1 MQFLSTITGN
11 GRSSKRQLLCRLA
24 PGLWVYNNGGI
35 YGGEAAVAVNQTT
48 QQVMMQRSGV
58 ATLNSA
64 SFAGS
69 VTTRAR
75 GVHQIMN
82 HLSERM
88 VKGTAQI
95 LSKPQPRTSALQEVG
110 RHGFNHS
117 SPQPHTA
124 HHPQFPS
131 PLTTPSSQTRQYIT
145 STSHLSKTTSTLSPA
160 NASRTAHLSKHLR
173 TKLAPSTVCSH
184 AVSGS
189 RRTYAT
195 QSSKSNALVK
205 YTPPTGPLDR
215 VGRAKLLSAAPTF
228 LARLKIRFKLLLMR
242 QIRPWR
248 VDDFIAM
255 FSWAF
260 LANVAFVLLGT
271 TTFFS
276 LVLAAANSLQFQGNN
291 CEHVEDVI
299 FYLFSSRERPIGKR
313 RTRRGGGCDVVFFI
327 FFLFFPKVRGG
338 PCVGRFGI

>member
-1 MQFLSTITGN
+1 M
-11 GRSSKRQLLCRLA
+11 
-24 PGLWVYNNGGI
+24 
-35 YGGEAAVAVNQTT
+35 AVNQTT
-48 QQVMMQRSGV
+48 QQVIMQRSGV

-64 SFAGS
+64 SFAGN
-69 VTTRAR
+69 VPTRTR

-95 LSKPQPRTSALQEVG
+95 LSKPQPRTSALQEAG
-110 RHGFNHS
+110 RHGFSHPSQPHAGHHHHFPS
-117 SPQPHTA
+117 SP
-124 HHPQFPS
+124 
-131 PLTTPSSQTRQYIT
+131 LNIPSSQTRQYIT
-145 STSHLSKTTSTLSPA
+145 TTNLLNKTTPTA
-160 NASRTAHLSKHLR
+160 ATRTAHLANPLR
-173 TKLAPSTVCSH
+173 TKLAPITVRSQ
-184 AVSGS
+184 AFNGS

-195 QSSKSNALVK
+195 QSSNSSALVK
-205 YTPPTGPLDR
+205 YTPPPTGPLDR

-291 CEHVEDVI
+291 AMLICCHC
-299 FYLFSSRERPIGKR
+299 FL
-313 RTRRGGGCDVVFFI
+313 
-327 FFLFFPKVRGG
+327 LFF
-338 PCVGRFGI
+338 GRDRLGSGEENKEQVDVTWYYFSC

>member
-1 MQFLSTITGN
+1 
-11 GRSSKRQLLCRLA
+11 
-24 PGLWVYNNGGI
+24 
-35 YGGEAAVAVNQTT
+35 
-48 QQVMMQRSGV
+48 MQRSGV

-69 VTTRAR
+69 VPARAR

-88 VKGTAQI
+88 VKGTAEI
-95 LSKPQPRTSALQEVG
+95 LSKPQPRTSALQEAG
-110 RHGFNHS
+110 HHGFSHS
-117 SPQPHTA
+117 SSQPHTT
-124 HHPQFPS
+124 HHHHFPS
-131 PLTTPSSQTRQYIT
+131 SSVNTPSSQTRQYIT
-145 STSHLSKTTSTLSPA
+145 TTNPLNKTTPTA
-160 NASRTAHLSKHLR
+160 ATRTAQLANPLR
-173 TKLAPSTVCSH
+173 TKLAPS
-184 AVSGS
+184 AVRSQAVNGS

-195 QSSKSNALVK
+195 QSSNSSALVK
-205 YTPPTGPLDR
+205 YTPPPTGPLDR

-291 CEHVEDVI
+291 AMLICCH
-299 FYLFSSRERPIGKR
+299 LFFISFSGETDWETEKR
-313 RTRRGGGCDVVFFI
+313 IGGGCDVVFF
-327 FFLFFPKVRGG
+327 FCCQGWSVCLTLFYLRGH
-338 PCVGRFGI
+338 IL